1 MSLQDGGYTQGQLT
15 FIDPDGLY
23 GADTQGLDYGF
34 ELTPLSQSQTQSSQ
48 LTQPNGGPGVAVDRK
63 ITKGK
68 KDYENY
74 NNNGF
79 ILNCLFTG
87 SSHFPLPL
95 LGKAMLTEPMSQ
107 LTLGDDDEPD
117 GDFEDEDLESSQPQE
132 LPPHACRYTVH
143 IIVLLLL
150 VINLVHVL

>member
-1 MSLQDGGYTQGQLT
+1 MSLHDGGYTQGQLT

-68 KDYENY
+68 KDYEDY
-74 NNNGF
+74 NDNTNNGF
-79 ILNCLFTG
+79 I
-87 SSHFPLPL
+87 
-95 LGKAMLTEPMSQ
+95 
-107 LTLGDDDEPD
+107 
-117 GDFEDEDLESSQPQE
+117 
-132 LPPHACRYTVH
+132 Y
-143 IIVLLLL
+143 
-150 VINLVHVL
+150 

>member
-87 SSHFPLPL
+87 PPTFPSPS
-95 LGKAMLTEPMSQ
+95 LGKTMLTEPMSQ

-132 LPPHACRYTVH
+132 LPPHACRYTVLV
-143 IIVLLLL
+143 IVLLLL

>member
-1 MSLQDGGYTQGQLT
+1 MSLHDGGYTQGQLT

-34 ELTPLSQSQTQSSQ
+34 ELTPLYQSQTQSSQ

-95 LGKAMLTEPMSQ
+95 I
-107 LTLGDDDEPD
+107 
-117 GDFEDEDLESSQPQE
+117 
-132 LPPHACRYTVH
+132 R
-143 IIVLLLL
+143 
-150 VINLVHVL
+150 